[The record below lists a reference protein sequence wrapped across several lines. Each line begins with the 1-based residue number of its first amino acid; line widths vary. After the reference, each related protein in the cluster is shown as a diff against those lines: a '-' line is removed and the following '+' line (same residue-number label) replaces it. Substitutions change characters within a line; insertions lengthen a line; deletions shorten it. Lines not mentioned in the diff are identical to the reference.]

1 MHLAAIVILI
11 GMVAVGILCCC
22 YNPPICGC
30 DITKTMQVVITGV
43 VNGTGSCCSQW
54 NATFN
59 VAYQTGTQWSTT
71 FHTTGDATHCVGRI
85 DVIFDCTAPFPDNN
99 TSVNIQLIGSIGT
112 LGDSRNSFW
121 GTTIAGRTC
130 AISGASM
137 TFTSQSVP
145 SGPFCDHSG
154 GTVTLTAI

>member
-1 MHLAAIVILI
+1 MAHLLTIIVLLI
-11 GMVAVGILCCC
+11 VCTALGITCCC
-22 YNPPICGC
+22 NKVCGC

-71 FHTTGDATHCVGRI
+71 FHSSGDATHCVGRI
-85 DVIFDCTAPFPDNN
+85 DVIFDCTGTD
-99 TSVNIQLIGSIGT
+99 TTLDIQLIGSIGT
-112 LGDSRNSFW
+112 IGDSRNSFW
-121 GTTIAGRTC
+121 AATITGKTC
-130 AISGASM
+130 AISGASA
-137 TFTSQSVP
+137 TFSSQSVP

-154 GTVTLTAI
+154 GTVTVTAI